1 MYELDSPHTTPIRQS
16 SSPRVTAEMATTA
29 TTTTSTATA
38 LTPSPEEHYE
48 ETTEM
53 ERFSPPPMEDV
64 EEQVQTPVVA
74 SETQTVGGI
83 TSMPRSIPHGR
94 PAIHHIHPSLA
105 LLHHARPHGGLSLM
119 PEPIII
125 DPYHPLLRA
134 PLQRHIPG
142 SYYSPYL
149 GAPYC

>member
-1 MYELDSPHTTPIRQS
+1 
-16 SSPRVTAEMATTA
+16 
-29 TTTTSTATA
+29 
-38 LTPSPEEHYE
+38 
-48 ETTEM
+48 M
-53 ERFSPPPMEDV
+53 EI
-64 EEQVQTPVVA
+64 EEQVETPPVAKETPVSIA
-74 SETQTVGGI
+74 SI
-83 TSMPRSIPHGR
+83 SRSIPHSR

-119 PEPIII
+119 HEPIII